1 MKEHPKTFF
10 KKNRK
15 ALKVRIHKDLL
26 KLKTGSQI
34 PEKDL
39 RGFLGQYTSQNDYLQ
54 SLADDTHRI
63 DLEGNEVKEVSEG
76 DKSFLKWR
84 AQKSKEVSKSKKK
97 QDKEEKV

>member
-1 MKEHPKTFF
+1 MKKYKKLSPERRKEILEILMKEHPKTFF

-39 RGFLGQYTSQNDYLQ
+39 RGFLG
-54 SLADDTHRI
+54 
-63 DLEGNEVKEVSEG
+63 
-76 DKSFLKWR
+76 
-84 AQKSKEVSKSKKK
+84 
-97 QDKEEKV
+97 